1 VSLLALPDELLYL
14 KWTWT
19 IAVVPVVTVVAGPD
33 VERSAYEV
41 LVVVC
46 AVATFAAPT
55 AVMAAV
61 GTVVGPM
68 VTHDVPLYDLTKS
81 VSVS

>member
-1 VSLLALPDELLYL
+1 MAPPALAAVNAKKTWYSSYVEVKVPDGMDTEE
-14 KWTWT
+14 
-19 IAVVPVVTVVAGPD
+19 TVVNVA
-33 VERSAYEV
+33 EV
-41 LVVVC
+41 
-46 AVATFAAPT
+46 TKIEP
-55 AVMAAV
+55 AV